1 MKTFPNFASA
11 DGIMTTYLTTR
22 RPHAGYGLSSLAL
35 TNTYNLEYFS
45 FLSIKYFSSQS
56 IEYFMV
62 DWWVDLWAVIH
73 GWPTVILLTGPGHP
87 CRRSANGCQC
97 KCYGRIIQIHA
108 LVPFLVKCTC
118 ISHTCVYILCTYSI
132 RAHIYK
138 IYTLFIWSGIDG
150 RIIIE
155 QIYGTHTPYSP
166 IIDFLL
172 GIN

>member
-1 MKTFPNFASA
+1 
-11 DGIMTTYLTTR
+11 
-22 RPHAGYGLSSLAL
+22 
-35 TNTYNLEYFS
+35 
-45 FLSIKYFSSQS
+45 
-56 IEYFMV
+56 MV

-73 GWPTVILLTGPGHP
+73 GWPTVILLIGPGHP
-87 CRRSANGCQC
+87 CRWSANGCQC

-166 IIDFLL
+166 SIHFFLDKL
-172 GIN
+172 KGRPIQTYRIHSTMELHMSGSLNIASLWNQPLPTSAQDVESKNWNVSKPI

>member
-11 DGIMTTYLTTR
+11 DHHDGIMTTYVSAR
-22 RPHAGYGLSSLAL
+22 RPHTGYRL
-35 TNTYNLEYFS
+35 TPFASWNIS
-45 FLSIKYFSSQS
+45 FLSPTNLVYFSSQS

-73 GWPTVILLTGPGHP
+73 GWPTVILLIGPGHP

-108 LVPFLVKCTC
+108 LVPFSVKCTC
-118 ISHTCVYILCTYSI
+118 RSHTSVCVLCTYSI

-138 IYTLFIWSGIDG
+138 IYTLFTWSGIDG

-155 QIYGTHTPYSP
+155 QIYCTHAIFSQ
-166 IIDFLL
+166 
-172 GIN
+172 